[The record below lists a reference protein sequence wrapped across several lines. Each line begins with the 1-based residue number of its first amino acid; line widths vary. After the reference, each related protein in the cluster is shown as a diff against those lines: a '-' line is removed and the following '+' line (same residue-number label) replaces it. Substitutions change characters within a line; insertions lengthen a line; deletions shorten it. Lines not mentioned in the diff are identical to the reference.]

1 MAKIKNKL
9 FLDCKW
15 HLGELSKGMNQN
27 SDQDVVELLVNSCI
41 VNNAFEDNVLEVL
54 APRLP
59 CNNLELNAEN
69 IFAADITSKT
79 KNMVIPADT
88 CVQYWKD
95 NNINAQRA
103 EAYAGLLN
111 RLSDI
116 SENMVIEF
124 EWSEPQKSIELVFA
138 KIHNIASHNDRIART
153 GDFVADFI
161 LDDLVARVLSGPTDL
176 SYANFEN
183 PDDTQGDPLRWIYTT
198 TSGIL
203 YWELITLLLPQL
215 NESISYS
222 LINTS
227 TDLVGYDVWKH
238 GSDYGIDALEVF
250 KSHTTSYWESLNE
263 IVTNR

>member
-1 MAKIKNKL
+1 
-9 FLDCKW
+9 
-15 HLGELSKGMNQN
+15 MNQTN
-27 SDQDVVELLVNSCI
+27 DQDIVELLVNSCI
-41 VNNAFEDNVLEVL
+41 TNNIFEDNVIEVL
-54 APRLP
+54 SPRLP

-88 CVQYWKD
+88 CVDYWKD

-103 EAYAGLLN
+103 TAYAALLN
-111 RLSDI
+111 RLSEI
-116 SENMVIEF
+116 SENAVIEF
-124 EWSEPQKSIELVFA
+124 EWSEPQKTVELLFA
-138 KIHNIASHNDRIART
+138 KIHNIASYNDRIART

-183 PDDTQGDPLRWIYTT
+183 PDKTQGDPLRWVYTA
-198 TSGIL
+198 TSIVL
-203 YWELITLLLPQL
+203 YWEFLTLLLPQL